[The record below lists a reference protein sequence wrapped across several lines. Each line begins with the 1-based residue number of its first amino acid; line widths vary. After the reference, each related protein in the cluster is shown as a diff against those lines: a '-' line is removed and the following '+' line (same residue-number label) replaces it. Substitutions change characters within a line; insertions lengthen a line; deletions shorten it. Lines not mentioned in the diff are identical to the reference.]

1 MGDLMNS
8 VHRSTAD
15 EAKDYE
21 TGPFAIPGFV
31 ENGVTHEA
39 FSFVLRFQEPRPHRP
54 LNADDNPIRRYRHA
68 HLTETNGAGT
78 FHYRLKGGI
87 VDAIYALAN
96 EDPRSC
102 FHVVQGLKYARTES
116 RNEGYRDGVAD
127 IMRAAGTGRL
137 KTRKVRGRAMTK
149 VMVMHPQIAG
159 YAEREATFATDLPSE
174 PSDEPSASGTI
185 KTLRIDLR

>member
-8 VHRSTAD
+8 VHRSDAA
-15 EAKDYE
+15 EAEQYE
-21 TGPFAIPGFV
+21 IGPFAIPGFV

-68 HLTETNGAGT
+68 HLTERNGAGT
-78 FHYRLKGGI
+78 SHYRLKGGI
-87 VDAIYALAN
+87 VEAIYNLAN

-102 FHVVQGLKYARTES
+102 FHVVQGLKYAHTES
-116 RNEGYRDGVAD
+116 RNEGYRDGVAE
-127 IMRAAGTGRL
+127 IMRAAGTGCL
-137 KTRKVRGRAMTK
+137 KTRKVRGRAATK

-159 YAEREATFATDLPSE
+159 YAEREATFANAPPNE
-174 PSDEPSASGTI
+174 PTNELSANGTV
-185 KTLRIDLR
+185 KTLRIELR